1 MKIII
6 DRFNGKEKY
15 EQSYDIDDKDI
26 QGKTLLSLLL
36 FIKKTKDITLNFTA
50 SCQSAICGACAVRVN
65 GHSYLACDTKMQDLL
80 KEYDN
85 PSSIRI
91 SPLGNFRVISDLIVD
106 WEPSIEN
113 LRKIRPA
120 MVAKNEFSAE
130 KGCKQS
136 QEEFDRISKQ
146 WDCILCGSCAS
157 ECNKLEADSSDYM
170 QPFVFTHAWRAAA
183 DSRGKDPMLHV
194 KPSVM
199 NGLWLCVHCQE
210 CADRC
215 PKGISSVSDIA
226 NLRVMAIKKGLNEG
240 LGSDHAEAFYKDL
253 VEGSG
258 RLNEI
263 YLALR
268 SEGVIGSM
276 GKTDI
281 AFKLMRAGKSYACFW
296 RG

>member
-1 MKIII
+1 
-6 DRFNGKEKY
+6 
-15 EQSYDIDDKDI
+15 
-26 QGKTLLSLLL
+26 
-36 FIKKTKDITLNFTA
+36 
-50 SCQSAICGACAVRVN
+50 
-65 GHSYLACDTKMQDLL
+65 MQDLL

-91 SPLGNFRVISDLIVD
+91 SPLGNFRVVSDLIVD

-170 QPFVFTHAWRAAA
+170 EPFVFTHAWRAAA

-199 NGLWLCVHCQE
+199 
-210 CADRC
+210 
-215 PKGISSVSDIA
+215 
-226 NLRVMAIKKGLNEG
+226 
-240 LGSDHAEAFYKDL
+240 
-253 VEGSG
+253 
-258 RLNEI
+258 NEI

-281 AFKLMRAGKSYACFW
+281 AFKLMRAGKMNPMHVFGEDEIEGHKDLVKMIKAAQEAAVKE
-296 RG
+296 

>member
-281 AFKLMRAGKSYACFW
+281 AFNLCVQEK
-296 RG
+296 

>member
-85 PSSIRI
+85 PLSIRI

-240 LGSDHAEAFYKDL
+240 LGPDHAEAFYKDL

-268 SEGVIGSM
+268 SEGIIGSM

-281 AFKLMRAGKSYACFW
+281 ALNLCAQEK
-296 RG
+296 

>member
-1 MKIII
+1 
-6 DRFNGKEKY
+6 
-15 EQSYDIDDKDI
+15 
-26 QGKTLLSLLL
+26 
-36 FIKKTKDITLNFTA
+36 
-50 SCQSAICGACAVRVN
+50 
-65 GHSYLACDTKMQDLL
+65 MQDLL

-120 MVAKNEFSAE
+120 MVAKNEFSAK

-170 QPFVFTHAWRAAA
+170 QPFVFTHVWRAAA

-240 LGSDHAEAFYKDL
+240 LRPDHAEAFYKDL

-281 AFKLMRAGKSYACFW
+281 AFKLMRAGKMNPMYVFVEDEIEGHKDLVKMIKVAQEAAVKE
-296 RG
+296 

>member
-1 MKIII
+1 II

-199 NGLWLCVHCQE
+199 NGLWL
-210 CADRC
+210 
-215 PKGISSVSDIA
+215 
-226 NLRVMAIKKGLNEG
+226 
-240 LGSDHAEAFYKDL
+240 
-253 VEGSG
+253 
-258 RLNEI
+258 
-263 YLALR
+263 
-268 SEGVIGSM
+268 
-276 GKTDI
+276 
-281 AFKLMRAGKSYACFW
+281 
-296 RG
+296 